1 MAPRRDVVF
10 GAPPCANQ
18 TMKLPPILYHGT
30 STKYMRKKLSEGLLP
45 SHMTGAVL
53 MTCLTDERE
62 AAEYHAHCMAEFES
76 AQPIVFAIPSER
88 LDVAAFTLED
98 KFVELGPSAG
108 RGLFAAELLGF
119 PRWREA
125 PWTWRAMLSIAGAV
139 GYTGTIAVSRSDILA
154 VAAPAGDHH
163 Q

>member
-1 MAPRRDVVF
+1 MAF
-10 GAPPCANQ
+10 GASPCANCS
-18 TMKLPPILYHGT
+18 MKLPPILFHGT
-30 STKYMRKKLSEGLLP
+30 STKYLRKKLSEGLLP

-108 RGLFAAELLGF
+108 RGLFAAELMGF
-119 PRWREA
+119 PRWHEA

-139 GYTGTIAVSRSDILA
+139 GYTGTIAVSRRDILA